1 MKACCSERKKGSK
14 LYPQN
19 LTDWG
24 EEIKPVVVTC
34 NEQLLAKR
42 LKTVSSHEEI
52 YKLYSMFFPQRYIAL
67 PHEITA

>member
-19 LTDWG
+19 LTDSG
-24 EEIKPVVVTC
+24 EEMKPIVVTR
-34 NEQLLAKR
+34 NEQLLVKR

-52 YKLYSMFFPQRYIAL
+52 YQLYSTFFPQSYIAL
-67 PHEITA
+67 PHENIV

>member
-42 LKTVSSHEEI
+42 LKTVSSHEEDLQTLFYI
-52 YKLYSMFFPQRYIAL
+52 FSSTLYCIA
-67 PHEITA
+67 T